1 MKKLAALVAALSIVA
16 VAALAYGDMDSR
28 GMTSGMM
35 RGCGMDGQT
44 MGIDDLT
51 ILNLNE
57 QQKTSIGAIR
67 SSMMKET
74 IRRTAD
80 IRIAQ
85 IELQDL
91 LSQDPV
97 DMKAVEAKVRQ
108 VGSLRT
114 EMQLA
119 HIKAMEDIKANLT
132 PEQRKKLKDMITA
145 GLLMGGMGMKHDQEH
160 SMMGK

>member
-28 GMTSGMM
+28 GMTSGMT

-44 MGIDDLT
+44 MGIDDLQ

-67 SSMMKET
+67 SGMMKET
-74 IRRTAD
+74 VRKTAD

-85 IELQDL
+85 IELRDL

-108 VGSLRT
+108 MGSLRT
-114 EMQLA
+114 EMQFA

-145 GLLMGGMGMKHDQEH
+145 GLLMGGMGMKHDQER
-160 SMMGK
+160 SMKGK